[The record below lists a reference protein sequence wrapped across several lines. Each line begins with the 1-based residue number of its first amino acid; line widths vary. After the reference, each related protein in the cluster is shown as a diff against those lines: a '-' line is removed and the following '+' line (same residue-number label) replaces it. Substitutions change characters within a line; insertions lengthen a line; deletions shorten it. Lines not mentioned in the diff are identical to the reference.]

1 MRFLVFSDFHA
12 HNFVE
17 GSTRESHETLP
28 GLFNSRLLA
37 ACKVLD
43 EIRDYA
49 VANEINNV
57 VFCGDL
63 FHKRMNI
70 DVDVLNLI
78 DHHISKFAEKYIN
91 IHMLVGNHDYADKFG
106 NVHSLQCFKN
116 HEHVNVLDKPGL
128 FSLFDPNLP
137 VESDHIYGYSIPYY
151 DDIERTKEALAA
163 IDTDCQLLLMHVGM
177 QGARVGSDYVLVKDT
192 DVQVTDIPKDRFQLC
207 LFGHYHEHQ
216 RLFDN
221 GWYVGATFQ
230 HNWGDANTV
239 RGFLDVSLQRGEDPV
254 IRLIESQ
261 AAPRYWK
268 FDEKDYKKFLPKIRT
283 QDIVRIT
290 GDEKKAS
297 KLLAKLVCMD
307 ARVIPDAVETDTPDA
322 ADLPLSTLDP
332 KNMVEYWVQES
343 MGSLDAEL
351 VQLGK
356 SLLAEA
362 EGNKL

>member
-17 GSTRESHETLP
+17 GSTRESHDTLP

-49 VANEINNV
+49 VENKINNV

-78 DHHISKFAEKYIN
+78 DHHISLFANHHITMT
-91 IHMLVGNHDYADKFG
+91 MLVGNHDYADKFG
-106 NVHSLQCFKN
+106 NVHSLHCFKN
-116 HEHVNVLDKPGL
+116 HEHCLVLDRPSA
-128 FSLFDPNLP
+128 FSLFDPTLP
-137 VESDHIYGYSIPYY
+137 VDQDHLFGYAIPYY
-151 DDIERTKEALAA
+151 DDIEQTKAALDS
-163 IDTDCQLLLMHVGM
+163 IDSDYALLLMHVGM

-192 DVQVTDIPKDRFQLC
+192 DVQVTDVPKDRFQLC

-230 HNWGDANTV
+230 HNWGDANTI
-239 RGFLDVSLQRGEDPV
+239 RGFLDVSLERGEDPV
-254 IRLIESQ
+254 IRLIESK

-268 FDEKDYKKFLPKIRT
+268 FDEKDYKTFLPKIRT

-290 GDEKKAS
+290 GDEKKAT
-297 KLLAKLVCMD
+297 KLLAKLACMD
-307 ARVIPDAVETDTPDA
+307 ARVIPDAVDTTNPDA
-322 ADLPLSTLDP
+322 EELPLSTLDP
-332 KNMVEYWVQES
+332 KNMVDYWVQES
-343 MGSLDAEL
+343 LGSLDEEL
-351 VQLGK
+351 VKLGK